1 MFTLIGAMLV
11 VYGLISRPEIYER
24 SFSMNV
30 NLIWGV
36 VLVVFGCSM
45 LWFGRHR
52 ESSRRE
58 RRHRASAARG
68 A

>member
-11 VYGLISRPEIYER
+11 VYGLVSRPEIYQR

-36 VLVVFGCSM
+36 VLIVFGCSM
-45 LWFGRHR
+45 LWFGRHA
-52 ESSRRE
+52 ESS
-58 RRHRASAARG
+58 
-68 A
+68 